1 VVLLDT
7 RTLPPFDVPA
17 APEGVSL
24 PSQLEWQLR
33 FLGEHTVDAGRAS
46 PAPVILLRAMDLT
59 AVGALETFL
68 SAHFQDD
75 ASVIERLRPTGRA
88 VSAASVPGRHFA
100 LYNEPQV
107 GELALQLCAQ
117 VAQLPATEHQ

>member
-1 VVLLDT
+1 LDT

-33 FLGEHTVDAGRAS
+33 FLGEHSHRTWKDFEPHSSAS
-46 PAPVILLRAMDLT
+46 AAPVILLRAMDLT
-59 AVGALETFL
+59 AVGALENFL
-68 SAHFQDD
+68 SAHFQSDE
-75 ASVIERLRPTGRA
+75 SVIERLRPTGRT

-100 LYNEPQV
+100 L
-107 GELALQLCAQ
+107 
-117 VAQLPATEHQ
+117 